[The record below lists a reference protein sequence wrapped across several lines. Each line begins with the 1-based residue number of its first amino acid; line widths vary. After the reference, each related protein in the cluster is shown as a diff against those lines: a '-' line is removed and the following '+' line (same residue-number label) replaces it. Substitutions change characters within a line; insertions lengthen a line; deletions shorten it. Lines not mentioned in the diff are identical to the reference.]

1 MGKTIKQWE
10 DEFNK
15 LGTTDLKEI
24 MEACDTLMSNKCIAE
39 EYDWTGISVIGTIAK
54 LILNKKVKENMD
66 NISSG
71 SNFRA
76 INETRIGNCEVC
88 GKNTL
93 LDKGYGTK
101 WACEECYY
109 KIGNQ
114 TVCIEIDESLKKK
127 VKE

>member
-24 MEACDTLMSNKCIAE
+24 MEACNTLMSNKCIAE

-54 LILNKKVKENMD
+54 NVLTKKVRENMD
-66 NISSG
+66 TMHFG
-71 SNFRA
+71 PEFKA
-76 INETRIGNCEVC
+76 INATRYGNCEVC
-88 GKNTL
+88 GKATL
-93 LDKGYGTK
+93 LDKGNGTK
-101 WACEECYY
+101 WACEDCYY

-114 TVCIEIDESLKKK
+114 NKKK